1 MPLADVLDDVMVSE
15 ETTYAELV
23 AARAPALLRLAVML
37 TGSRVEA
44 EDLLQVTLLR
54 AQPHA
59 DRIESLAAPAAYL
72 RRIMVREHLSSLRTL
87 RRRVRTS
94 PLGDDDIPAPD
105 DVAGTVQR
113 RETTWLLL
121 ATLPRRQRAVL
132 VLRFYEDLPD
142 AAIAAALGC
151 TESTV
156 RSNAARGLA
165 ALRARLAE
173 TEEFQP

>member
-1 MPLADVLDDVMVSE
+1 VLARVLDEVMVSE
-15 ETTYAELV
+15 EMSYADLV

-44 EDLLQVTLLR
+44 EDLLQVTLLK

-59 DRIESLAAPAAYL
+59 DRIATLAAPAAYL

-87 RRRVRTS
+87 RRRVRTEPMS
-94 PLGDDDIPAPD
+94 GDDAAAPGD
-105 DVAGTVQR
+105 LAEGVQR
-113 RETTWLLL
+113 RDTTWRLL

-132 VLRFYEDLPD
+132 VLRFYEDLADPD
-142 AAIAAALGC
+142 IAAALGC

-156 RSNAARGLA
+156 RSNAARALA
-165 ALRARLAE
+165 KLRTRLDE
-173 TEEFQP
+173 TEELRP

>member
-1 MPLADVLDDVMVSE
+1 VTVSE
-15 ETTYAELV
+15 QLSYADLV

-44 EDLLQVTLLR
+44 EDLLQTTLVR

-59 DRIESLAAPAAYL
+59 DRIASMAAPAAYL
-72 RRIMVREHLSSLRTL
+72 RRIMVREHISSLRTL

-94 PLGDDDIPAPD
+94 PLDEYDAAAPD
-105 DVAGTVQR
+105 DVADTVQR
-113 RETTWLLL
+113 RDTTWLLL

-142 AAIAAALGC
+142 PDIAAALGC

-156 RSNAARGLA
+156 RSNASRALA
-165 ALRARLAE
+165 TLRDRLTE
-173 TEEFQP
+173 TEETQP

>member
-1 MPLADVLDDVMVSE
+1 VSE
-15 ETTYAELV
+15 ETEYADLV

-59 DRIESLAAPAAYL
+59 DRIASLAAPAAYL

-87 RRRVRTS
+87 RRRVRTG
-94 PLGDDDIPAPD
+94 PLEGHDAAASD
-105 DVAGTVQR
+105 DVAEAVQR
-113 RETTWLLL
+113 RDTTWLLL

-132 VLRFYEDLPD
+132 VLRFYEDLADPD
-142 AAIAAALGC
+142 IAATLGC

-156 RSNAARGLA
+156 RSNAARALA
-165 ALRARLAE
+165 TLRTRLAQ
-173 TEEFQP
+173 TEESQP

>member
-1 MPLADVLDDVMVSE
+1 VSE
-15 ETTYAELV
+15 ETGYADLV

-59 DRIESLAAPAAYL
+59 DRIASLAAPAAYL

-87 RRRVRTS
+87 RRRVRTG
-94 PLGDDDIPAPD
+94 PLEGHDTAAPD
-105 DVAGTVQR
+105 DVAESVQR

-132 VLRFYEDLPD
+132 VLRFYEDLAD
-142 AAIAAALGC
+142 ADIAAALGC

-156 RSNAARGLA
+156 RSNAARALA
-165 ALRARLAE
+165 TLRTRLAE
-173 TEEFQP
+173 TEESQP

>member
-1 MPLADVLDDVMVSE
+1 VTVSE
-15 ETTYAELV
+15 EMGYADLV

-37 TGSRVEA
+37 TGSSVEA

-59 DRIESLAAPAAYL
+59 ERIAAMAAPAAYL
-72 RRIMVREHLSSLRTL
+72 RRIMVREHVSSLRTL

-94 PLGDDDIPAPD
+94 PLDEH
-105 DVAGTVQR
+105 DVAAADDLAEGVQR
-113 RETTWLLL
+113 RDTTWLLL

-142 AAIAAALGC
+142 HDIAAALGC

-156 RSNAARGLA
+156 RSNASRALA
-165 ALRARLAE
+165 TLRTRLAE
-173 TEEFQP
+173 TEETQP